1 MVSDR
6 SNGINWR
13 KGVTAKLGLFIALAI
28 SASAIG
34 WGWNYG
40 LTQELTY
47 EQEARQA
54 HANYTRNGCNEIAK
68 PKPQVASVKKAE
80 SEPCAPN
87 EKAQQENDNRR
98 DYADLVAQ
106 RSSALWAKIM
116 GIAALIGMGLSLVGV
131 ALVWT
136 TFRETRKANRIA
148 EKSQRAWVTMNVV
161 GAKLHNTIDY
171 ASITFSIDVHNSG
184 NSAATN
190 IMAGYAFS
198 RMGEDTVDFIDKVRL
213 WDGSFQEIERVI
225 EMSDCPPGISVRES
239 IPTMV
244 DYPLGDQGK
253 PKRMSVAIAIKIKY
267 DFVGGGKGRTVQT
280 FWVGHKVQTGGG
292 SGDFIPGRDDGGEV
306 EIIGTSYRQIS

>member
-13 KGVTAKLGLFIALAI
+13 KGVAAKLGLFIALAI

-40 LTQELTY
+40 LTQEFTY

-54 HANYTRNGCNEIAK
+54 HAKYTKNGCNEIAK

-87 EKAQQENDNRR
+87 EKAQEENDNRR

-116 GIAALIGMGLSLVGV
+116 GIAALIGMGLSFVGV

-136 TFRETRKANRIA
+136 TFRETRKANDIA
-148 EKSQRAWVTMNVV
+148 AKFQRAVIVPKLNIVDSSERTYVCSVEAENVGASPAVDVHVFAIISEQMPQHHDDNSDFGGRWVVKPGKSQFLA
-161 GAKLHNTIDY
+161 AFH
-171 ASITFSIDVHNSG
+171 SIDGSEDGKFVFGSIRYKTLLGSTHYSHFCFRIMRSRIHPYI
-184 NSAATN
+184 SAPA
-190 IMAGYAFS
+190 S
-198 RMGEDTVDFIDKVRL
+198 RIGVE
-213 WDGSFQEIERVI
+213 
-225 EMSDCPPGISVRES
+225 SVPS
-239 IPTMV
+239 NWPDNT
-244 DYPLGDQGK
+244 
-253 PKRMSVAIAIKIKY
+253 
-267 DFVGGGKGRTVQT
+267 
-280 FWVGHKVQTGGG
+280 
-292 SGDFIPGRDDGGEV
+292 
-306 EIIGTSYRQIS
+306 